1 MGVLTGDRGELH
13 DELRNQFPSH
23 TVLGERRQQNK
34 MEILERKEG
43 TVGVISLSGR
53 LDAYS
58 ANDMEAKLNS
68 MIDMAQVQLAVSL
81 ERLEY
86 ISSSGLRVLLAALKK
101 TRNQQGDIKLACLKP
116 SIKEV
121 FDIAGFTQLFCIFDT
136 EESAIASFEMRH

>member
-1 MGVLTGDRGELH
+1 MMTSKLNFPAILLWVKGD
-13 DELRNQFPSH
+13 
-23 TVLGERRQQNK
+23 NK

-43 TVGVISLSGR
+43 IVGVISLSGR

-58 ANDMEAKLNS
+58 ANDIEAKLNS
-68 MIDMAQVQLAVSL
+68 MIDMTQIQLAVSL

-101 TRNQQGDIKLACLKP
+101 TRKQQGDIKLACLKP

-121 FDIAGFTQLFCIFDT
+121 FDIAGFTQLFSIFDT
-136 EESAIASFEMRH
+136 EESAIASFEDV